1 MRAARPLAPCLHYP
15 LAPAAAGVFFMAAV
29 GPAWCLYFSGD
40 LEPRIRENTD
50 DDRRVQAYYRQLLGR
65 RLASLSSCHRL
76 PIPAALMRQS
86 VHPHSIPWD
95 GRRWRQACWLPQSPF
110 SPPTAMS
117 ISSDSSSSRSI
128 SKSEFLSSLPPWR
141 RFLAK
146 LNWHPTID
154 AQIKE
159 LESERRENYFKMRE
173 QESERRTKLIENDIE
188 RLEKENKRLA
198 NIESRLDALLL
209 SADSSSPIPPAT
221 DSN

>member
-1 MRAARPLAPCLHYP
+1 
-15 LAPAAAGVFFMAAV
+15 
-29 GPAWCLYFSGD
+29 
-40 LEPRIRENTD
+40 
-50 DDRRVQAYYRQLLGR
+50 
-65 RLASLSSCHRL
+65 
-76 PIPAALMRQS
+76 
-86 VHPHSIPWD
+86 
-95 GRRWRQACWLPQSPF
+95 
-110 SPPTAMS
+110 MS
-117 ISSDSSSSRSI
+117 ISSESSSSRSI

-159 LESERRENYFKMRE
+159 LESERRE

-198 NIESRLDALLL
+198 DIESRLDALLL

>member
-1 MRAARPLAPCLHYP
+1 
-15 LAPAAAGVFFMAAV
+15 
-29 GPAWCLYFSGD
+29 
-40 LEPRIRENTD
+40 
-50 DDRRVQAYYRQLLGR
+50 
-65 RLASLSSCHRL
+65 
-76 PIPAALMRQS
+76 
-86 VHPHSIPWD
+86 
-95 GRRWRQACWLPQSPF
+95 
-110 SPPTAMS
+110 MS
-117 ISSDSSSSRSI
+117 ISSESSSSRSI

-159 LESERRENYFKMRE
+159 LEYEKLE

-188 RLEKENKRLA
+188 WLEKENKRLSD
-198 NIESRLDALLL
+198 IESRLDALLL

>member
-1 MRAARPLAPCLHYP
+1 
-15 LAPAAAGVFFMAAV
+15 
-29 GPAWCLYFSGD
+29 
-40 LEPRIRENTD
+40 
-50 DDRRVQAYYRQLLGR
+50 
-65 RLASLSSCHRL
+65 
-76 PIPAALMRQS
+76 
-86 VHPHSIPWD
+86 
-95 GRRWRQACWLPQSPF
+95 
-110 SPPTAMS
+110 MS
-117 ISSDSSSSRSI
+117 ISSESSSSRSI

-159 LESERRENYFKMRE
+159 LESERR
-173 QESERRTKLIENDIE
+173 TKLIENDIE

-198 NIESRLDALLL
+198 DIESRLDALLL

>member
-1 MRAARPLAPCLHYP
+1 
-15 LAPAAAGVFFMAAV
+15 
-29 GPAWCLYFSGD
+29 
-40 LEPRIRENTD
+40 
-50 DDRRVQAYYRQLLGR
+50 
-65 RLASLSSCHRL
+65 
-76 PIPAALMRQS
+76 
-86 VHPHSIPWD
+86 
-95 GRRWRQACWLPQSPF
+95 
-110 SPPTAMS
+110 MS

-154 AQIKE
+154 AQINE
-159 LESERRENYFKMRE
+159 L
-173 QESERRTKLIENDIE
+173 ESERRTKLIENDIE

-198 NIESRLDALLL
+198 DIESRLDALLL